1 MNPLMQVLGMM
12 SQSNPQQVLA
22 RANQL
27 MQSMQ
32 NPQNLVRAFFP
43 DVPQDMRSDPY
54 KIIQYLI
61 GQNRITEQQV
71 NQIRQMFWK

>member
-27 MQSMQ
+27 MQSVQ
-32 NPQNLVRAFFP
+32 NPQNLVRMFFP
-43 DVPQDMRSDPY
+43 DVPQEMRSDPD

-71 NQIRQMFWK
+71 NQIRQMFGK

>member
-12 SQSNPQQVLA
+12 SQSNPQQVLF

-32 NPQNLVRAFFP
+32 NPQNLVRTFFP
-43 DVPQDMRSDPY
+43 DVPQDMRNDPD

-61 GQNRITEQQV
+61 GKNRITEQQV
-71 NQIRQMFWK
+71 NQIRQMFGK